1 MSEDGVSKTGISR
14 RDFLK
19 LAGVTTA
26 AVALSQYTDLS
37 PDPVTISDETIK
49 PNGLSNFRLDREITQ
64 TEIESC
70 KQMFKKVAVGIQEL
84 RQDSGFLQEE
94 STLIDSFDDEVFLK
108 NSTRY
113 VDKVVRLQKVYKKFD
128 NDLDLDRKVKSE
140 ALNILKHNFRKLAI
154 PLDVFNK
161 VNSENLD
168 VSSKDLAKKFLLDAK
183 ELTDEIPIDPLIG
196 MDIYTEIGMQTWF
209 ADFDIKYVD
218 GAAVGTYPITKRF
231 LTESGKVLKELTEQA
246 GASSEK
252 GNLPSQR
259 PDSFEFKANNESA
272 KDGDTEY
279 KQITVD
285 SDVQEKIYTELEKCG
300 IDRAMSN
307 LVLRSNSDNPNLG
320 GFVDHGFDREV
331 NILIGTNKLDKEY
344 FDKNEKIIIHVIKHE
359 IFHVLMNEIDKMDD
373 YDSYLTYARVN
384 RMYKST
390 CPVFDKHEISNEEE
404 LSLSP
409 LDDNYS
415 FVKKITSNFNEAFR
429 NRYSNHLITDESA
442 YLLNEVLGF
451 YRFELFRYEEF
462 WKSSLLK
469 VDFEKDDEYQTLS
482 SEDRIKF
489 GKKSMDWLADHVKTI
504 YHDQKDSMS
513 NLEKFVSE
521 ELIER
526 SKNGSLFSEITFYQ
540 SSMVPSEFANRYLPG
555 MLMYSSIM
563 RNDWKFIN
571 AVSKDINE
579 KVKTG
584 VISENKKS
592 YILRKLGFMINLNKE
607 SNGNGGG
614 VGQIVNEHLADQFAL
629 SLNENLGY
637 DFRNAGSSL
646 KAHSVINKLKP
657 EFKKLL
663 DFYKQRNLARVEN
676 NVI

>member
-1 MSEDGVSKTGISR
+1 MSEDGASKAGISR

-19 LAGVTTA
+19 LGGAATA
-26 AVALSQYTDLS
+26 AVALSQYLDLS
-37 PDPVTISDETIK
+37 PDLIISSDETTK
-49 PNGLSNFRLDREITQ
+49 TKSLSNFRLDKEITQ
-64 TEIESC
+64 AEIESC

-84 RQDSGFLQEE
+84 KQDSGFLQEE
-94 STLIDSFDDEVFLK
+94 SVVIDSFDNEVFLK
-108 NSTRY
+108 NSTEY

-128 NDLDLDRKVKSE
+128 NDLYLDKKVKSE
-140 ALNILKHNFRKLAI
+140 ALNLLKHNFRKLAI
-154 PLDVFNK
+154 PLNVFDK
-161 VNSENLD
+161 VNNENLD

-183 ELTDEIPIDPLIG
+183 ELTEEIPIDPLIG

-209 ADFDIKYVD
+209 SEFDIKYVD
-218 GAAVGTYPITKRF
+218 GAAVGTYPVTKRF
-231 LTESGKVLKELTEQA
+231 LTESGKILKELTEQA
-246 GASSEK
+246 GASHEK
-252 GNLPSQR
+252 GNLPPKR
-259 PDSFEFKANNESA
+259 PDQFEFETDNESVEYR
-272 KDGDTEY
+272 DIEY

-285 SDVQEKIYTELEKCG
+285 SEVKEKIYTELEKGG
-300 IDRAMSN
+300 IDRVMTT
-307 LVLRSNSDNPNLG
+307 LVIRSNDNNLDLG
-320 GFVDHGFDREV
+320 GFVNHGFTEEV
-331 NILIGTNKLDKEY
+331 NVLIGTNKLDKTY

-359 IFHVLMNEIDKMDD
+359 VFHALMNEVNKMDD
-373 YDSYLTYARVN
+373 YDSYLIYARIN

-390 CPVFDKHEISNEEE
+390 CPFFDKHEISNEEE

-409 LDDNYS
+409 FIDTYM
-415 FVKKITSNFNEAFR
+415 FVKKSTENLNEAYR
-429 NRYSNHLITDESA
+429 NRYSNDLIIGESA
-442 YLLNEVLGF
+442 HLFSEVIHF
-451 YRFELFRYEEF
+451 YKSEMYKDKKF
-462 WKSSLLK
+462 WNSSLLD
-469 VDFEKDDEYQTLS
+469 VDFEKFDKYQTLS
-482 SEDRIKF
+482 NQDRIAL

-504 YHDQKDSMS
+504 YHDQKDSMT

-526 SKNGSLFSEITFYQ
+526 SKNGSLFSEMTFYQ
-540 SSMVPSEFANRYLPG
+540 SGMVPSEFANRYIPSI
-555 MLMYSSIM
+555 LMYSSIM

-579 KVKTG
+579 KVATG

-592 YILRKLGFMINLNKE
+592 YILRKLGYMINLNKE

-657 EFKKLL
+657 EFKKIL

-676 NVI
+676 NLI

>member
-1 MSEDGVSKTGISR
+1 MSEDGASKAGISR

-19 LAGVTTA
+19 LGGVATA

-37 PDPVTISDETIK
+37 PDPVTTPDETIK
-49 PNGLSNFRLDREITQ
+49 SNDLSNFRLDREITQ

-84 RQDSGFLQEE
+84 KQDSGFLQEE
-94 STLIDSFDDEVFLK
+94 VALIDSFDSEVFLE
-108 NSTRY
+108 NSTGY

-140 ALNILKHNFRKLAI
+140 ALNILKHNFRKLVI

-168 VSSKDLAKKFLLDAK
+168 ISSKDLAKKFLLDAK
-183 ELTDEIPIDPLIG
+183 ELTGEIPTDPLIG
-196 MDIYTEIGMQTWF
+196 MDIYTEIGMQTWL

-252 GNLPSQR
+252 GNLPSKR
-259 PDSFEFKANNESA
+259 PNPFEFKANNESA
-272 KDGDTEY
+272 EYGDTEY

-285 SDVQEKIYTELEKCG
+285 SDIQEKIYTELEKCG

-320 GFVDHGFDREV
+320 GFVDQEFDREV
-331 NILIGTNKLDKEY
+331 NVLIGTNRLDKEY
-344 FDKNEKIIIHVIKHE
+344 FDKNEKIIIFVIKHE
-359 IFHVLMNEIDKMDD
+359 TFHVLMDEIDKMDD
-373 YDSYLTYARVN
+373 YDSYLTYARIN
-384 RMYKST
+384 KMYKDT

-415 FVKKITSNFNEAFR
+415 FVKKTTSNFNEAFR
-429 NRYSNHLITDESA
+429 NRYSNYLITDESA
-442 YLLNEVLGF
+442 HLLAEVLGF
-451 YRFELFRYEEF
+451 YRSELFRDEEF
-462 WKSSLLK
+462 WKSSLLN
-469 VDFEKDDEYQTLS
+469 VDFEKDDEYQTYS
-482 SEDRIKF
+482 NEDRIKL
-489 GKKSMDWLADHVKTI
+489 GKKSMDWLADHIKTI

-540 SSMVPSEFANRYLPG
+540 SSMVPSEFSNRYLPG

-579 KVKTG
+579 KAEAG

-592 YILRKLGFMINLNKE
+592 YILRKLGYMINLNKE

-646 KAHSVINKLKP
+646 KAHSVINKIKP

-663 DFYKQRNLARVEN
+663 DFYKKRNLARVEN